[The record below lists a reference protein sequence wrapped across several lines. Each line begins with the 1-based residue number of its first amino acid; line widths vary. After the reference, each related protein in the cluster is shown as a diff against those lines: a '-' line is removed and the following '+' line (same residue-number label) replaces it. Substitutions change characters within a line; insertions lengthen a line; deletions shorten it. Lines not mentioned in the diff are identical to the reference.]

1 MGKLKPRNEAQRKKA
16 LGINRLPKKGKEWRS
31 LKPPDKKIAAATVE
45 AWLEKRKRSLRYR
58 PPSGKERAAV
68 FLAQCGVKISERTAQ
83 ALAGGKKAI
92 RHLRRLRKSRLCLP
106 TVALRLNKSGLSS
119 FASNTGGPRLKFWAL
134 HGILR

>member
-83 ALAGGKKAI
+83 GLARGKKAI
-92 RHLRRLRKSRLCLP
+92 VARWSQCRRTMMARRSAKYWAEVHGKPYEECLE
-106 TVALRLNKSGLSS
+106 G
-119 FASNTGGPRLKFWAL
+119 
-134 HGILR
+134 